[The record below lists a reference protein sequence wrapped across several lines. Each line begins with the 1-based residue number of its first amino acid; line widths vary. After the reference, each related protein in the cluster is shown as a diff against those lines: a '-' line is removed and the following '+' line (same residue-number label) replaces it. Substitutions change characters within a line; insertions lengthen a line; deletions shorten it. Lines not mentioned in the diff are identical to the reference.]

1 MRIRSKTYETHGLQD
16 PARFTQGT
24 SRASYTHA
32 HQKTNSSLLLA
43 VKSFKAGWQPG
54 LPSSLLP
61 PPYAT
66 GPPKR
71 RALLQTGSF
80 VCYTVACARNTLH
93 VSWSVRPLSNDSFP
107 AGYVELIVHQEP
119 WLPGLESSNR
129 VPRPRSD
136 GDLTTMD
143 KHAARLESWVATTLE
158 NESIRSKRKW
168 VRVHLFFRT
177 RFIVVHTIVEH
188 GKTRKHRS
196 DSLLFLLFSFF
207 VYSLCDW

>member
-16 PARFTQGT
+16 PARFIQGT
-24 SRASYTHA
+24 SRVSYTYA

-80 VCYTVACARNTLH
+80 VCYTVACARNTH
-93 VSWSVRPLSNDSFP
+93 
-107 AGYVELIVHQEP
+107 IVVGETVIQRQF
-119 WLPGLESSNR
+119 SC
-129 VPRPRSD
+129 
-136 GDLTTMD
+136 
-143 KHAARLESWVATTLE
+143 
-158 NESIRSKRKW
+158 
-168 VRVHLFFRT
+168 RVHRT
-177 RFIVVHTIVEH
+177 HCISETVTSRARIIESYTAPPF
-188 GKTRKHRS
+188 
-196 DSLLFLLFSFF
+196 
-207 VYSLCDW
+207 